1 MSALVAGLATATEI
15 EAGHHP
21 TFTLF
26 GMTFNSDTML
36 STVVAGV
43 IVVIFGLLL
52 RRKVTDG
59 VPSKVQLLWEML
71 VEWVQGLTLS
81 SIGKLNA
88 FVVPL
93 AVALFLFILIGNW
106 FEAIPTGHKLPPP
119 AADVNMTF
127 GLALIVIVA
136 VHIFGFRE
144 SGARAYFKPFRDPLH
159 LIGEIVKPFSLA
171 MRLFGNIFAG
181 GIILSLIGLIP
192 SYGAWIPE
200 VLWKIF
206 GMAIGGI
213 QAFIFALL
221 TILYFGFAV
230 SHGGDDEHH
239 DEPKKKK
246 DKKSKK
252 ARTDEVEADENVA
265 VTA

>member
-1 MSALVAGLATATEI
+1 MSFVAAGLAAETEI
-15 EAGHHP
+15 EAGHHT
-21 TFTLF
+21 TFHWL

-43 IVVIFGLLL
+43 VVIIFGFML
-52 RRKVTDG
+52 RSKVTDG
-59 VPSKVQLLWEML
+59 VPSKVQLLWESL
-71 VEWVQGLTLS
+71 VEWVQGLTLDS
-81 SIGKLNA
+81 LGRLNP

-119 AADVNMTF
+119 AADTNMTY
-127 GLALIVIVA
+127 GLALVVIIA
-136 VHIFGFRE
+136 VHTYGIRE
-144 SGARAYFKPFRDPLH
+144 IGLRKYLKPFISPLH
-159 LIGEIVKPFSLA
+159 LIEEIVKPFSLA
-171 MRLFGNIFAG
+171 LRLFGNIFAG

-192 SYGAWIPE
+192 SYGAWLPE

-213 QAFIFALL
+213 QAFIFTLL

-230 SHGGDDEHH
+230 SHAGDDEHH

-246 DKKSKK
+246 EKK
-252 ARTDEVEADENVA
+252 AKKAEEKVA
-265 VTA
+265 VAA